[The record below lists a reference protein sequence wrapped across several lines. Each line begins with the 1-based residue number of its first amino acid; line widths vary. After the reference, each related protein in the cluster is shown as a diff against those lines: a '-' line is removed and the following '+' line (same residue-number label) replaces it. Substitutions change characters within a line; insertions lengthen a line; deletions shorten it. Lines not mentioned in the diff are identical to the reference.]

1 MLFDLGPLCTD
12 FFTRNTHSLE
22 FDKRI
27 EDYTQNWDKN
37 CFHTNQEPRPCPHDK
52 SLTKEQEKIVKME
65 RAGDIPPGHLVK
77 ISAFA
82 GTGKTE
88 TSIKHNLAVLD
99 RHIQKDAKNEIRAR
113 CLTLMVKLRPSHALS
128 RTRIFSWPPN
138 PRPQHTHHFSL
149 TKLPKC
155 STKTAWKRW

>member
-52 SLTKEQEKIVKME
+52 SLTKEQETIVKME

-99 RHIQKDAKNEIRAR
+99 RHIQKSDAKNPEIRAR
-113 CLTLMVKLRPSHALS
+113 CLILMVKLRPSHALS

-155 STKTAWKRW
+155 STKTV